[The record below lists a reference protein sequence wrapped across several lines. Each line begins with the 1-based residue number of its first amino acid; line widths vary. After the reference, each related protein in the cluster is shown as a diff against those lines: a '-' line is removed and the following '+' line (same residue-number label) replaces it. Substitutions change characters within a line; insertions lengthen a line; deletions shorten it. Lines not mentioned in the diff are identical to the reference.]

1 MRESTARAVT
11 EISCFAFAGTP
22 DSVTRSVYAL
32 PRTIVG
38 HTWYALL
45 VESERAADIRVF
57 SRTHADDD
65 SGPVAS
71 WHGAS
76 LGALPIRIMS
86 LLMNAGDGIE
96 AALGEHGGFVEHG
109 LVPCPPTPRGAF
121 GHALGAYA
129 ADRSVRAFVIAL

>member
-1 MRESTARAVT
+1 MPESTTRTVT
-11 EISCFAFAGTP
+11 EVSCFAFAGTP
-22 DSVTRSVYAL
+22 DSVARSVYAL
-32 PRTIVG
+32 PRDLVR
-38 HTWYALL
+38 HTGYALL

-57 SRTHADDD
+57 SRAEADDD
-65 SGPVAS
+65 CGPVAT

-86 LLMNAGDGIE
+86 LLMHSGDGIG
-96 AALGEHGGFVEHG
+96 AALSDHGDFVEHG
-109 LVPCPPTPRGAF
+109 EVPCPPTARGAI